1 MHDRHALRL
10 RRRLQLERT
19 PDHLLLLVV
28 GGHLRA
34 RPVRGRRLLG
44 VGVRAQR
51 ILRNEVGRL
60 LWGLLLLL

>member
-19 PDHLLLLVV
+19 AYHLLLLVV

-34 RPVRGRRLLG
+34 RPVRGGRLLG